1 MIHYNT
7 LVNALLVILLIHLI
21 IVNLRGD
28 SGKVSGISEYFTG
41 HEDKEKS
48 GMAFLQDLNGGDSDM
63 EAGDDAFIG
72 SSMVGSC
79 NSPKKSGYR
88 KSVAPKNRPNTVTPA
103 NTYEDIDRK
112 NQPNFESNVLDYTKF
127 YIFNNSDAKHSS
139 MKMQGRA
146 TSAARERGVVQINNP
161 NVPGKIAPKKL
172 ADRNL
177 PMTPPPISPMP
188 LTLPDNGRNPVRPTI
203 NAPDRWEYANELPM
217 NGGLFGSIV
226 GVDDSEGLFGSYDAN
241 AVSIKKCAQEVIARI
256 PHDDLRKP
264 IVYN

>member
-21 IVNLRGD
+21 IVNLKGD

-41 HEDKEKS
+41 TGTEDKEKS
-48 GMAFLQDLNGGDSDM
+48 GMAFLQDLSGGNNNDM
-63 EAGDDAFIG
+63 EAGDETFTIG
-72 SSMVGSC
+72 TSDS
-79 NSPKKSGYR
+79 SPKKPILNKSGYR
-88 KSVAPKNRPNTVTPA
+88 KSLAPKNRPNTVTPA

-112 NQPNFESNVLDYTKF
+112 NKPNFESNVLDYTQF
-127 YIFNNSDAKHSS
+127 YK
-139 MKMQGRA
+139 
-146 TSAARERGVVQINNP
+146 INHP
-161 NVPGKIAPKKL
+161 DVPGKIAPKKL

-188 LTLPDNGRNPVRPTI
+188 LTLPDNGRNPVRPAI

-217 NGGLFGSIV
+217 NGGMFGSIV

-241 AVSIKKCAQEVIARI
+241 AVSIKKCAKEVIARI

>member
-1 MIHYNT
+1 M
-7 LVNALLVILLIHLI
+7 VNALLVILLIHLI
-21 IVNLRGD
+21 IVNLKGD

-41 HEDKEKS
+41 TGTEDKEKS
-48 GMAFLQDLNGGDSDM
+48 GMAFLQDLSGGNSGDM
-63 EAGDDAFIG
+63 EAGDDTFMTM
-72 SSMVGSC
+72 SSD
-79 NSPKKSGYR
+79 SPKKPILKKSGYR
-88 KSVAPKNRPNTVTPA
+88 KSLAPKNRPNTVTPA

-112 NQPNFESNVLDYTKF
+112 NKPNFESNVLDYTQF
-127 YIFNNSDAKHSS
+127 YK
-139 MKMQGRA
+139 
-146 TSAARERGVVQINNP
+146 INHP
-161 NVPGKIAPKKL
+161 DIPGKIAPKKL

-188 LTLPDNGRNPVRPTI
+188 LTLPDNGRNPVRPAI

-217 NGGLFGSIV
+217 NGGMFGSIV

-241 AVSIKKCAQEVIARI
+241 AVSIKKCAKEVIARI

>member
-1 MIHYNT
+1 MIHYNI

-21 IVNLRGD
+21 IVNLKGD
-28 SGKVSGISEYFTG
+28 SGKVTGISEYFMG
-41 HEDKEKS
+41 SEGDSKEKEKS
-48 GMAFLQDLNGGDSDM
+48 GMAFLQDLGNNDM
-63 EAGDDAFIG
+63 EAGDDTFVVMNMEG
-72 SSMVGSC
+72 
-79 NSPKKSGYR
+79 KKKRRPAGYR
-88 KSVAPKNRPNTVTPA
+88 QSVAPKNRPNTVTPA

-112 NQPNFESNVLDYTKF
+112 NVPNFESNVLDYTKF
-127 YIFNNSDAKHSS
+127 YKVND
-139 MKMQGRA
+139 
-146 TSAARERGVVQINNP
+146 P

-188 LTLPDNGRNPVRPTI
+188 LTLPDNGRNPLRPAI

-217 NGGLFGSIV
+217 NGGMFGSIV